1 MANTK
6 SAIKRI
12 RQEKKRYL
20 RNRMVKSRMRTFI
33 RKAQALIGRASPEEV
48 TEAVRAAVSQI
59 DKAAQ
64 KGVIHRNQAARRK
77 SRLMKRVNSAMGAA
91 AQE

>member
-20 RNRMVKSRMRTFI
+20 HNRMVKSRMRTFV
-33 RKAQALIGRASPEEV
+33 RKAQMLIGRGSPEEV
-48 TEAVRAAVSQI
+48 TEAVRAAISQI

-77 SRLMKRVNSAMGAA
+77 SRLMKRVNSATSAA

>member
-1 MANTK
+1 
-6 SAIKRI
+6 
-12 RQEKKRYL
+12 
-20 RNRMVKSRMRTFI
+20 MVKSRMRTFV
-33 RKAQALIGRASPEEV
+33 RKAQMLIGRGSPEEV
-48 TEAVRAAVSQI
+48 TEAVRAAISQI

-77 SRLMKRVNSAMGAA
+77 SRLMKRVNSATSAA